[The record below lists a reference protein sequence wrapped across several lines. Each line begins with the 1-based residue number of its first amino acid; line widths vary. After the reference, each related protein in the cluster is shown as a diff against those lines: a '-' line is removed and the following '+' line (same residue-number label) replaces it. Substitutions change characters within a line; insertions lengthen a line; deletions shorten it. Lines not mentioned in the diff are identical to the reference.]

1 LELKW
6 EDKKKSTDKELGPTE
21 EVKKEDENSPL
32 AVKDAEAKSLDLEV
46 DKSKESL
53 EQLDSNEV

>member
-1 LELKW
+1 MELKW
-6 EDKKKSTDKELGPTE
+6 EDKKTSTDKILGPTE

-32 AVKDAEAKSLDLEV
+32 AVKDAEAKNLDLEV